1 MKRYAS
7 CLFCDAFQPVKCRV
21 DTKRRVDTQLLPFDF
36 FTFDQSSYSIDFITK
51 QLKLESSLYERIER
65 AVKLV

>member
-36 FTFDQSSYSIDFITK
+36 FTFDQSS
-51 QLKLESSLYERIER
+51 
-65 AVKLV
+65 